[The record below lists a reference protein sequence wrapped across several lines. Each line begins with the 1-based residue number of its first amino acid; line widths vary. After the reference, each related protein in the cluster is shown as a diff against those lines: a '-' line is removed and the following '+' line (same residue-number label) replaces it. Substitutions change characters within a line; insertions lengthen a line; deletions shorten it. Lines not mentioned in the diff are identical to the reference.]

1 MTELA
6 VFKDEYYDKNNECME
21 FYFTCPR
28 VNKTLR
34 VVQYSADSWED
45 LSEVYQNFLTENA
58 TIACIYADKK
68 LSAVQREELIKGLNN
83 EPT

>member
-6 VFKDEYYDKNNECME
+6 VFKHEYYDETNQCME

-34 VVQYSADSWED
+34 VAQYSVDSWED
-45 LSEVYQNFLTENA
+45 LSEVHQNFLAENA